1 MNLEYFQLITRIETF
16 DRDAGRVEARAEVP
30 LESTIF
36 EGHFPGHPLMPGVL
50 LIESMA
56 QTSGF
61 AILGI
66 NDFERMPFLAGV
78 RESKLRRFVEPGTAL
93 LVEATIEHDGS
104 GFAMTEA
111 RIRVEGKE
119 VASAKLTFRV
129 MPYPTP
135 EFRNDMLRYAER
147 IGWPMEAQA

>member
-1 MNLEYFQLITRIETF
+1 MRPEYFQLISRIEAVDTA
-16 DRDAGRVEARAEVP
+16 AGTARARAVVP
-30 LESTIF
+30 EESTIF

-61 AILGI
+61 AILGM
-66 NDFERMPFLAGV
+66 NGFEGMPFLAGV
-78 RESKLRRFVEPGTAL
+78 REAKLRRFVTPGNEL
-93 LVEATIEHDGS
+93 DVEARVEHDGS

-111 RIRVEGKE
+111 SIRHEGSA

-129 MPYPTP
+129 MPFPSP
-135 EFRNDMLRYAER
+135 DFRTEMRSYAER
-147 IGWPMEAQA
+147 LGFPLEVA